1 MLTDKYIEK
10 LLDLYFKG
18 KLSQEEK
25 VKLFE
30 SLRSDLSLNETVQ
43 FVLSHTDPSKAE
55 LFLSENSLMCDTQ
68 LISEGD
74 ETMIELYLS
83 GMMSQEEEADFM
95 DKLVSDADFRTN
107 VLARAFLV
115 KAIQKIHNADN
126 KVLDAAK
133 QTTVSDVKAL
143 FRELQD
149 EDDDRLIDS
158 YLVGSLSEDEMKSF
172 KERLKSDN
180 DFRERV
186 SAIIF
191 LSKGIKELQER
202 DATAIEDAK
211 KISKEDVITTIKEIE
226 NIEQSPAAAST
237 AIEDAK
243 KISKEDVIT
252 TMKEIENKEKSPAAA
267 STEQPAAAS
276 IKPLW
281 VKRVVSAAA
290 VVLIVVVVGVGLDYH
305 NSYIM
310 KNYAGQCITMAESD
324 MSGEI
329 FMKGDGD
336 EVINELRELFKNVE
350 KNENLASTIS
360 KLENYYNNAT
370 DEYAHEEDA
379 FVDQISLALASAY
392 IYDGQNSKA
401 KEVLN
406 HILND
411 PDASPDVKEKA
422 KQLLDSIKKTFIF

>member
-18 KLSQEEK
+18 ELSQEEK
-25 VKLFE
+25 DKLFE
-30 SLRSDLSLNETVQ
+30 SLRSNPSLNDTVQ

-55 LFLSENSLMCDTQ
+55 LFLSERSLMCDTQ
-68 LISEGD
+68 LISEED

-83 GMMSQEEEADFM
+83 GMMSQEEEANFM
-95 DKLVSDADFRTN
+95 DKLVSDADLRTN
-107 VLARAFLV
+107 ILAQAFLV

-126 KVLDAAK
+126 KALDAAK
-133 QTTVSDVKAL
+133 QTTVSDVKSL
-143 FRELQD
+143 FKELQD

-158 YLVGSLSEDEMKSF
+158 YLVGMLSEEEMKLF
-172 KERLKSDN
+172 EERTKSDK
-180 DFRERV
+180 DFRDRV
-186 SAIIF
+186 SAVTF
-191 LSKGIKELQER
+191 LSKGIKERQER
-202 DATAIEDAK
+202 DAKAIEDAK

-226 NIEQSPAAAST
+226 NREQR
-237 AIEDAK
+237 
-243 KISKEDVIT
+243 
-252 TMKEIENKEKSPAAA
+252 PAAA
-267 STEQPAAAS
+267 STEQPAPAS
-276 IKPLW
+276 IIPLW

-290 VVLIVVVVGVGLDYH
+290 IVLIVVGVGLDYH
-305 NSYIM
+305 NSYVM

-336 EVINELRELFKNVE
+336 EVINDLRELFKNVE

-360 KLENYYNNAT
+360 KLENYYNNVT

-411 PDASPDVKEKA
+411 PDASSDVKEKA
-422 KQLLDSIKKTFIF
+422 KQLHDSIKKIFLF

>member
-18 KLSQEEK
+18 ELSQEEK
-25 VKLFE
+25 DKLFE
-30 SLRSDLSLNETVQ
+30 SLRSNPSLNDTVQ

-55 LFLSENSLMCDTQ
+55 LFLSEKSLMCDTQ
-68 LISEGD
+68 LISEED

-95 DKLVSDADFRTN
+95 DKLVSDADLRTN
-107 VLARAFLV
+107 VLAQAFLV

-126 KVLDAAK
+126 KALDAAK
-133 QTTVSDVKAL
+133 QTTVSDVKSL
-143 FRELQD
+143 FKELQD

-158 YLVGSLSEDEMKSF
+158 YLVGNLSEEEMKSF
-172 KERLKSDN
+172 EERLKSDK
-180 DFRERV
+180 DFRDRV
-186 SAIIF
+186 SAVTF
-191 LSKGIKELQER
+191 LSKGIKERQER
-202 DATAIEDAK
+202 DAKAIEDAK

-226 NIEQSPAAAST
+226 NREQR
-237 AIEDAK
+237 
-243 KISKEDVIT
+243 
-252 TMKEIENKEKSPAAA
+252 PAAA
-267 STEQPAAAS
+267 STEQPAPAS
-276 IKPLW
+276 IIPLW

-290 VVLIVVVVGVGLDYH
+290 IVLIVVGVGLDYH
-305 NSYIM
+305 NSYVM
-310 KNYAGQCITMAESD
+310 KNYAGQCITMAESY

-336 EVINELRELFKNVE
+336 EVINDLRELFKNVE

-360 KLENYYNNAT
+360 KLENYYNNVT

-411 PDASPDVKEKA
+411 PDASSDVKEKA
-422 KQLLDSIKKTFIF
+422 KQLHDSIKKIFLF

>member
-18 KLSQEEK
+18 ELSKEEK
-25 VKLFE
+25 DKLFE
-30 SLRSDLSLNETVQ
+30 SLRSNPSLNETVQ

-55 LFLSENSLMCDTQ
+55 LFLSEKSLMCDTQ
-68 LISEGD
+68 LISEED

-83 GMMSQEEEADFM
+83 GMMSQEEEANFM
-95 DKLVSDADFRTN
+95 DKLVSDADLRTN
-107 VLARAFLV
+107 VLAQAFLV

-133 QTTVSDVKAL
+133 QTTVSDVKSL
-143 FRELQD
+143 FKELQD

-158 YLVGSLSEDEMKSF
+158 YLVGNLSEEEMKSF
-172 KERLKSDN
+172 EERLKSDK

-186 SAIIF
+186 SAITF

-202 DATAIEDAK
+202 DAKAIEDAK

-226 NIEQSPAAAST
+226 NRGQSPAAAS
-237 AIEDAK
+237 A
-243 KISKEDVIT
+243 
-252 TMKEIENKEKSPAAA
+252 
-267 STEQPAAAS
+267 EQPAAAS

-290 VVLIVVVVGVGLDYH
+290 VVLIVVGVGLDYH

-411 PDASPDVKEKA
+411 PDASSDVKEKA

>member
-1 MLTDKYIEK
+1 MLTYKYIEK

-18 KLSQEEK
+18 ELSQKEK
-25 VKLFE
+25 DKLFE
-30 SLRSDLSLNETVQ
+30 SLRSNPSLNDAVQ

-55 LFLSENSLMCDTQ
+55 LFLSEKSLMCDTQ
-68 LISEGD
+68 LISEED

-107 VLARAFLV
+107 VLAQAFLV
-115 KAIQKIHNADN
+115 KAILKIHNADN
-126 KVLDAAK
+126 KALDAAK
-133 QTTVSDVKAL
+133 QTTVSDVKSL
-143 FRELQD
+143 FKELQD

-158 YLVGSLSEDEMKSF
+158 YLIGNLSKEEMKSF
-172 KERLKSDN
+172 EERLKSDK
-180 DFRERV
+180 DFKERV
-186 SAIIF
+186 SAVTF
-191 LSKGIKELQER
+191 LSKGIKERQER
-202 DATAIEDAK
+202 DAKAIEDAK

-226 NIEQSPAAAST
+226 NREQR
-237 AIEDAK
+237 
-243 KISKEDVIT
+243 
-252 TMKEIENKEKSPAAA
+252 PAAA
-267 STEQPAAAS
+267 STEQPAPAS
-276 IKPLW
+276 IIPLW

-290 VVLIVVVVGVGLDYH
+290 IVLIVVGVGLDYH
-305 NSYIM
+305 NSYVM
-310 KNYAGQCITMAESD
+310 RNYAGQCITMAESD

-336 EVINELRELFKNVE
+336 EVINDLRELFKNVE

-360 KLENYYNNAT
+360 KLENYYNNVT

-411 PDASPDVKEKA
+411 PDASSDVKEKA
-422 KQLLDSIKKTFIF
+422 KQLHDSIKKIFLF

>member
-18 KLSQEEK
+18 ELSQEEK
-25 VKLFE
+25 DKLFE
-30 SLRSDLSLNETVQ
+30 SLRSNPSLNDTVQ

-55 LFLSENSLMCDTQ
+55 LFLSERSLMCDTQ
-68 LISEGD
+68 LISEED

-83 GMMSQEEEADFM
+83 GMMSQEEEANFM

-107 VLARAFLV
+107 VLAQAFLV

-126 KVLDAAK
+126 KALDAAK
-133 QTTVSDVKAL
+133 QTTVSDVKFL
-143 FRELQD
+143 FKELQD

-158 YLVGSLSEDEMKSF
+158 YLVGNLSEEEMKSF
-172 KERLKSDN
+172 EERLKSDK
-180 DFRERV
+180 DFRDRV
-186 SAIIF
+186 SAVTF
-191 LSKGIKELQER
+191 LSKGIKERQER
-202 DATAIEDAK
+202 DAKAIEDAK

-226 NIEQSPAAAST
+226 NREQR
-237 AIEDAK
+237 
-243 KISKEDVIT
+243 
-252 TMKEIENKEKSPAAA
+252 PAAA
-267 STEQPAAAS
+267 STEQPAPAS
-276 IKPLW
+276 IIPLW

-290 VVLIVVVVGVGLDYH
+290 IVLIVVGVGLDYH
-305 NSYIM
+305 NSYVM

-336 EVINELRELFKNVE
+336 EVINDLRELFKNVE

-360 KLENYYNNAT
+360 KLENYYNNVT

-411 PDASPDVKEKA
+411 PDASSDVKEKA
-422 KQLLDSIKKTFIF
+422 KQLHDSIKKIFLF

>member
-1 MLTDKYIEK
+1 MLTYKYIEK

-18 KLSQEEK
+18 ELSQEEK
-25 VKLFE
+25 DKLFE
-30 SLRSDLSLNETVQ
+30 SLRSNPSLNDTVQ

-55 LFLSENSLMCDTQ
+55 LFLSEKSLMCDTQ
-68 LISEGD
+68 LISEED

-107 VLARAFLV
+107 VLAQAFLV
-115 KAIQKIHNADN
+115 KAILKIHNADN
-126 KVLDAAK
+126 KALDAAK
-133 QTTVSDVKAL
+133 QTTVSDVKSL
-143 FRELQD
+143 FKELQD

-158 YLVGSLSEDEMKSF
+158 NLVGCLSEDEMKSF
-172 KERLKSDN
+172 EERLKSDK
-180 DFRERV
+180 DFRDRV
-186 SAIIF
+186 SAVTF
-191 LSKGIKELQER
+191 LSKGIKERQER
-202 DATAIEDAK
+202 DAKAIEDAK

-226 NIEQSPAAAST
+226 NREQR
-237 AIEDAK
+237 
-243 KISKEDVIT
+243 
-252 TMKEIENKEKSPAAA
+252 PAAA
-267 STEQPAAAS
+267 STEQPAPAS
-276 IKPLW
+276 IIPLW

-290 VVLIVVVVGVGLDYH
+290 IVLIVVGVGLDYH
-305 NSYIM
+305 NSYVM

-336 EVINELRELFKNVE
+336 EVINDLRELFKNVE

-360 KLENYYNNAT
+360 KLENYYNNVT

-411 PDASPDVKEKA
+411 PDASSDVKEKA
-422 KQLLDSIKKTFIF
+422 KQLHDNIKKIFLF

>member
-1 MLTDKYIEK
+1 MLTYKYIEK

-18 KLSQEEK
+18 ELSQEEK
-25 VKLFE
+25 DKLFE
-30 SLRSDLSLNETVQ
+30 SLRSNPSLNDTVL
-43 FVLSHTDPSKAE
+43 FVLSHTDPAKVE
-55 LFLSENSLMCDTQ
+55 LFLSEKSLMCDTQ
-68 LISEGD
+68 LISEED

-95 DKLVSDADFRTN
+95 DKLVSDADLRTN
-107 VLARAFLV
+107 MLAQAFLV

-126 KVLDAAK
+126 KALDAAK
-133 QTTVSDVKAL
+133 QTTVSDVKSL
-143 FRELQD
+143 FKELQD

-158 YLVGSLSEDEMKSF
+158 YLIGMLSEEEMKLF
-172 KERLKSDN
+172 EERTKSDK
-180 DFRERV
+180 DFRDRV
-186 SAIIF
+186 SAVTF
-191 LSKGIKELQER
+191 LSKGIKERQER
-202 DATAIEDAK
+202 DAKAIEDAK

-226 NIEQSPAAAST
+226 NREQR
-237 AIEDAK
+237 
-243 KISKEDVIT
+243 
-252 TMKEIENKEKSPAAA
+252 PAAA
-267 STEQPAAAS
+267 STEQPAPAS
-276 IKPLW
+276 IIPLW

-290 VVLIVVVVGVGLDYH
+290 IVLIVVGVGLDYH
-305 NSYIM
+305 NSYVM
-310 KNYAGQCITMAESD
+310 RNYAGQCITMAESD

-336 EVINELRELFKNVE
+336 EVINDLRELFKNVE

-360 KLENYYNNAT
+360 KLENYYNNVT

-411 PDASPDVKEKA
+411 PDASSDVKEKA
-422 KQLLDSIKKTFIF
+422 KQLHDSIKKIFLF